1 VILIPPKDKL
11 ISAALR
17 LGITVPFLYY
27 GLQLLAAPFYPHFS
41 FVRTTASEL
50 GSDLSPCDWIFNIGI
65 IIEGVVTLI
74 AAVGFL
80 RAFWRLGARR
90 VLALLASIAVAI
102 NGFQCLW
109 AGLHPLP
116 DPRHGGHTVVV
127 IAMVLLPI
135 LLTATMWRLSD
146 SRLLKTY
153 LIATLVLLAAMFP
166 IMSGLTGIDRYAYR
180 GLLQR
185 VFTLTVFPPIGVAA
199 YVLAKRMKALPT
211 KD

>member
-1 VILIPPKDKL
+1 VTLILPKDKL
-11 ISAALR
+11 TLSALR
-17 LGITVPFLYY
+17 LGIAVPFLYY
-27 GLQLLAAPFYPHFS
+27 GLQLLAAPFYPRFS

-50 GSDLSPCDWIFNIGI
+50 GSDLSPYDWIFNIGI
-65 IIEGVVTLI
+65 IIQGVVTLI

-80 RAFWRLGARR
+80 RAFWRLGAAR
-90 VLALLASIAVAI
+90 VFALLASTAVAI

-116 DPRHGGHTVVV
+116 DPRHGGYTVVV

-135 LLTATMWRLSD
+135 LLTATLWRLSD
-146 SRLLKTY
+146 SRGLKAY
-153 LIATLVLLAAMFP
+153 LIATLILLAAMFP